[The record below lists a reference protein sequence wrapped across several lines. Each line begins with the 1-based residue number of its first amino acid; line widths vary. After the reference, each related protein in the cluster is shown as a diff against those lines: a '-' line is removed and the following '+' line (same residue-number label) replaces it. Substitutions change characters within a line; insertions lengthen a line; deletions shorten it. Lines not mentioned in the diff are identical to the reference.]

1 VTGQDESA
9 CATQRR
15 KLHRSKGVVHPMTVG
30 PVRTVE
36 PVTTLAAVHGVL
48 PPHKYGQEQLTE
60 LFAGLCVP
68 DRRSHPLVRRLHAG
82 ARVATRH
89 LALPIERY
97 ADLNGFT
104 DANDAFLD
112 VAVELG
118 TRAVLG
124 ALADAGL
131 QPSDVDLI
139 MSTTVTGVAVP
150 SIEARI
156 AARIG
161 LRPNVKRVPM
171 LGLGCLAGAAGL
183 ARIHDFIRGD
193 PSAVAVLVA
202 VELCSLTVQRGDPSA
217 ANIVASG
224 LFGDGAAAV
233 VVVGPDHRKADAGPR
248 VVDTVSHLYPDT
260 ERAMG
265 WDVGST
271 GLTIVLGVEVPELV
285 HAYLAADVADFL
297 KANGLV
303 IGDIA
308 RWICHPGG
316 PKVIEAIQES
326 LGLDEYDLHL
336 TWDSLSRIGNL
347 SSASV
352 LHVLED
358 TLRERPAAVGDFGVL
373 MAMGPG
379 FCAELVLLQW

>member
-1 VTGQDESA
+1 VDNET
-9 CATQRR
+9 
-15 KLHRSKGVVHPMTVG
+15 TV
-30 PVRTVE
+30 
-36 PVTTLAAVHGVL
+36 AAVHGVL
-48 PPHKYGQEQLTE
+48 PEHRYPQERLTE
-60 LFAGLCVP
+60 LFAQLCLPGADSRKLAHRVHT
-68 DRRSHPLVRRLHAG
+68 S

-97 ADLNGFT
+97 AELDGFT
-104 DANDAFLD
+104 AANEAFLP

-118 TRAVLG
+118 SSAVLG

-131 QPSDVDLI
+131 VPGDVDLI
-139 MSTTVTGVAVP
+139 ISTTVTGVAVP
-150 SIEARI
+150 SLEARI

-161 LRPNVKRVPM
+161 LRPDVKRVPM
-171 LGLGCLAGAAGL
+171 FGLGCLAGAAGI
-183 ARIHDFIRGD
+183 ARLHDFLLGA
-193 PSAVAVLVA
+193 PTSVAVLVS

-233 VVVGPDHRKADAGPR
+233 VSVGAQHRLAPSGPR
-248 VVDTVSHLYPDT
+248 IVDTLSHLYPDT

-271 GLTIVLGVEVPELV
+271 GLKIVLGAEVPDLV
-285 HAYLAADVADFL
+285 EKYLADDVDQLLRAH
-297 KANGLV
+297 GLHV
-303 IGDIA
+303 SDIS

-316 PKVIEAIQES
+316 PKVIDAIQSALALNEDDLAMTWRS
-326 LGLDEYDLHL
+326 LNA
-336 TWDSLSRIGNL
+336 IGNL

-352 LHVLED
+352 LHVLKD
-358 TLRERPAAVGDFGVL
+358 TLAQRPSKSGDWGVL

-379 FCAELVLLQW
+379 FCSELVLLRW